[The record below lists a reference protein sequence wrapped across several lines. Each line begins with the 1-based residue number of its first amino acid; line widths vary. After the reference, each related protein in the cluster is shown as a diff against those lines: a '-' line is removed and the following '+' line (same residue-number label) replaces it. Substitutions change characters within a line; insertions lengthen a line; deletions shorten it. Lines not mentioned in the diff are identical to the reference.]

1 MCPFR
6 ACFAFII
13 CQLKFGGVGSH
24 LTEVNSF
31 TFLVRYLNEKL
42 SHGLLLV
49 LLTAW
54 EYTSDLKL
62 SKSFLLGSAG
72 ARQNR
77 IPELVGGGERSLSL
91 VVGFFF
97 LM

>member
-1 MCPFR
+1 MPVEIWR
-6 ACFAFII
+6 
-13 CQLKFGGVGSH
+13 VGSH

-31 TFLVRYLNEKL
+31 TFLVRYLTEKL

-72 ARQNR
+72 ASQNR